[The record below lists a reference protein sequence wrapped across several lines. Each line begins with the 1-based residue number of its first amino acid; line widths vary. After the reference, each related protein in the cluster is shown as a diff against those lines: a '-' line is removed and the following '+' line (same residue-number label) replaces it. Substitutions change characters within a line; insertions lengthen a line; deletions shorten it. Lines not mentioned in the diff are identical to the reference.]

1 VSTGRDLGTEKPRR
15 ALAPQA
21 ESRRTDRVVS
31 AETSADDGR
40 SLAAARRQGEAE
52 AEVLDLTLRLKE
64 SLTRER
70 RLLESLEEMREA
82 LEFVGQTE
90 RELRIQ
96 IERYATY
103 HRAVERSFAWRAVQF
118 LRRLVGRAW

>member
-1 VSTGRDLGTEKPRR
+1 MARP
-15 ALAPQA
+15 P
-21 ESRRTDRVVS
+21 ESRRPDRPAA
-31 AETSADDGR
+31 AETPGEDGR

-64 SLTRER
+64 SQTRER
-70 RLLESLEEMREA
+70 RLLESVEELREA

-90 RELRIQ
+90 RELRVQ
-96 IERYATY
+96 IERYAAY
-103 HRAVERSFAWRAVQF
+103 HRAVERSFAWRTIQF